1 VSSVEER
8 LRRLEKEVARLRRLV
23 EGGGGGGGRV
33 VAEEEG
39 VALMEG
45 GDLFGSYVVVDR
57 DGTQHAY
64 GDRRAAERTF
74 RLLVERARRGGAG
87 PG

>member
-8 LRRLEKEVARLRRLV
+8 LRRLEEEVARLRRLV
-23 EGGGGGGGRV
+23 EAGGGAGGRV
-33 VAEEEG
+33 IAEEEG
-39 VALMEG
+39 VTLIEG
-45 GDLFGSYVVVDR
+45 GGLFAPYVVVDR